1 MISHAPRFTI
11 PFFGFGV
18 IVVDQLAAFQKYM
31 LACPRFISAHT
42 VKSMRVKFCLPILVI
57 CVSALLFSCNRSS
70 NPSARRLLIY
80 TPHGQDLL
88 REFIARYKAQHPGT
102 DVQFLDMGSREIL
115 ERVRA
120 ERNRPQ
126 ADLWWG
132 AAHTTFQTAA
142 EENLLAPY
150 QPTWTGSVPNAS
162 RDPQDRWYGT
172 YQTPEVIVYNSDAV
186 KAEEAPK
193 DWDDVL
199 DPKWR
204 DKILIR
210 NPNPSDSM
218 RAIFGAM
225 IWRFYKDTG
234 SPEKGYDWLRRLDAN
249 VHEYTADGTLLMQK
263 LVRREGLISLWNL
276 PDVWIYK
283 EQKGFPVGYVFPA
296 SGVPVI
302 TDGIA
307 VVRGGPNEEEA
318 RRFYEFV
325 TTPESLVIAAKKYY
339 RMPVRNDFDRSQL
352 PAWMNEPVNEL
363 PVDWDLL
370 RKQSG
375 DWLRYW
381 DTEIRGRSKK

>member
-1 MISHAPRFTI
+1 MRAK
-11 PFFGFGV
+11 
-18 IVVDQLAAFQKYM
+18 LYA
-31 LACPRFISAHT
+31 SAIA
-42 VKSMRVKFCLPILVI
+42 VCLL
-57 CVSALLFSCNRSS
+57 ALLLSCNRGGVS
-70 NPSARRLLIY
+70 PTRKLLIY

-88 REFIARYKAQHPGT
+88 RDFIRRYQAEHK
-102 DVQFLDMGSREIL
+102 DVEVQFLDMGSREIL

-132 AAHTTFQTAA
+132 AAHTTFQTAS
-142 EENLLAPY
+142 EENLLTAY
-150 QPTWTGSVPNAS
+150 RPTWADKIPGSA
-162 RDPQDRWYGT
+162 RDNQDRWYAT

-186 KAEEAPK
+186 KPEEAPK

-204 DKILIR
+204 DKVLIR

-225 IWRFYKDTG
+225 IWRFYKDSG
-234 SPEKGYDWLRRLDAN
+234 SPDKGYDWLRRLDAN

-263 LVRREGLISLWNL
+263 LVRREGVISLWNL

-283 EQKGFPVGYVFPA
+283 EQKGFPIGYVFAA
-296 SGVPVI
+296 SGTPVI

-307 VVRGGPNEEEA
+307 ILRGAPNEEEA
-318 RRFYEFV
+318 KRFYEFV
-325 TTPESLVIAAKKYY
+325 TTPESLTVAAKKYY
-339 RMPVRNDFDRSQL
+339 RIPVRMDIDRSQL
-352 PAWMNEPVNEL
+352 PVWMNERVNEMPL
-363 PVDWDLL
+363 DWDLL
-370 RKQSG
+370 RKQSS

>member
-1 MISHAPRFTI
+1 
-11 PFFGFGV
+11 
-18 IVVDQLAAFQKYM
+18 
-31 LACPRFISAHT
+31 
-42 VKSMRVKFCLPILVI
+42 MRVKFCLPILVI

-70 NPSARRLLIY
+70 NPSARKLLIY

-88 REFIARYKAQHPGT
+88 RESITRYKAQYPDT
-102 DVQFLDMGSREIL
+102 DVQFLDMGSRQIL

-142 EENLLAPY
+142 EENLLATY
-150 QPTWTGSVPNAS
+150 RPTWAGSAPNAS
-162 RDPQDRWYGT
+162 RDTQDRWYGT
-172 YQTPEVIVYNSDAV
+172 FQTPEVIVYNSDAV

-234 SPEKGYDWLRRLDAN
+234 SPERGYDWLRRLDAN

-283 EQKGFPVGYVFPA
+283 EQKGFPVGYVFPT
-296 SGVPVI
+296 SGTPVI

-307 VVRGGPNEEEA
+307 VVRGGPNEEDA

-325 TTPESLVIAAKKYY
+325 TTPESLVLAAKKYY
-339 RMPVRNDFDRSQL
+339 RMPVRSDLDRSQL
-352 PAWMNEPVNEL
+352 PAWMNEPVNEM
-363 PVDWDLL
+363 PVDWELL